1 MTDAQSGQTS
11 PSRLVP
17 LAMLLFA
24 ATIYSMTFSLNR
36 IAITD
41 GLPVIPF
48 VFWQGLGTA
57 VVSFVAAL
65 VTRQM
70 PSLRVEYLRLYLL
83 FGVVG
88 IALPYTLL
96 ALAAPK
102 VPAGA
107 VGLGLTLTPILTYV
121 FSVLFRLDRVRLL
134 RVAGILFGLAGI
146 LLVTLPGKSLPEPG
160 MAPWLLMAF
169 GAPLCYA
176 FGTVCVAILR
186 PPESKPIPL
195 TCGLSFASAV
205 LMVPVMAATDSW
217 WVFDGSM
224 TDGDWAL
231 IGAIFITA
239 IFFVVA
245 LEIIRMA
252 GPVFYSTNGY
262 LGTLIGLG
270 WAALFFGE
278 VPSHWIWAAVALLFI
293 GLFLVN
299 RTEAAATPR
308 AAG

>member
-1 MTDAQSGQTS
+1 M
-11 PSRLVP
+11 LP
-17 LAMLLFA
+17 LALLVFA
-24 ATIYSMTFSLNR
+24 AAIYSMTFSLNR
-36 IAITD
+36 IAITE
-41 GLPVIPF
+41 GIPIFPF

-57 VVSFVAAL
+57 VVSLVAAL
-65 VTRQM
+65 VMRQP
-70 PSLRVEYLRLYLL
+70 PSLRKEFLRLYLL
-83 FGVVG
+83 FGFVG

-96 ALAAPK
+96 AVVAPK

-107 VGLGLTLTPILTYV
+107 IALGLLLTPILTYA

-134 RVAGILFGLAGI
+134 RVIGILFGLAGI
-146 LLVTLPGKSLPEPG
+146 LLVVVPGTSLPEPG

-186 PPESKPIPL
+186 PAESKPIPL
-195 TCGLSFASAV
+195 TFGLSLASAL
-205 LMVPVMAATDSW
+205 LMLPVMAVSDSW

-224 TDGDWAL
+224 TLGDWAL
-231 IGAIFITA
+231 LGIILINA
-239 IFFVVA
+239 IFFVTA

-278 VPSHWIWAAVALLFI
+278 IPSHWIWAGVALLFV

-299 RTEAAATPR
+299 RTSEAPAVTR
-308 AAG
+308 